1 MELVPWALKHDLS
14 ANTAKHAEDLKAVA
28 APASKGLELAL
39 AAAEVPD
46 ARNVSPNIVAPEPE
60 PTLSQSPSQ
69 PRVDVAARTQVSP
82 ATVPVAPVV
91 TKPVAKPASSTTSI
105 AADATPSR
113 LIRTRR
119 SQFAERIASLTV
131 DVYFKRSA
139 DVLVVLDRPALDREL
154 LNKVLDSTGL
164 TEASMGLLDS
174 RGVSVS
180 DSPYR
185 KALLLIHPDQYP
197 PEALH
202 HLRSMSVDAGQG
214 QWMVSFH
221 TDYMAAHRSEVR
233 PYLWQDLQ
241 MFKAL

>member
-14 ANTAKHAEDLKAVA
+14 ADTAKHAETPKELAVS
-28 APASKGLELAL
+28 APKGLEQAL
-39 AAAEVPD
+39 AAAEVP
-46 ARNVSPNIVAPEPE
+46 AAKSVSPDIAPKNEPA
-60 PTLSQSPSQ
+60 PTQ
-69 PRVDVAARTQVSP
+69 PNVDAPIEVQTSP
-82 ATVPVAPVV
+82 APVATVI
-91 TKPVAKPASSTTSI
+91 TKPPAKPATSTTST
-105 AADATPSR
+105 ATEVMPSE

-131 DVYFKRSA
+131 DVYFKRAA
-139 DVLVVLDRPALDREL
+139 DVLVVLDRPVADREL
-154 LNKVLDSTGL
+154 LNKVLDSTGF

-174 RGVSVS
+174 RGVSAS
-180 DSPYR
+180 DSTYR
-185 KALLLIHPDQYP
+185 KVLLLIHPDQYP

-214 QWMVSFH
+214 QWMVSYH
-221 TDYMAAHRSEVR
+221 TDYMAAHRNEVR